1 MIRCWVYPTTG
12 GIPAGHGDA
21 STDENVRMAGR
32 LLPVEHRR
40 QVIWA
45 IGSSG
50 ADASLALVIL
60 ADGRVAVEVD
70 ANVIVASVRPARSRT
85 WYGILVALHDDV
97 VTLDISSS
105 VGRWHVTNHVE
116 HLESVAMGSAFHGTD
131 TLRLGSWRVDGPEE
145 TLNGKVARPAV
156 SVGGVVSDVASLL
169 GDPLP
174 LPGRIVGAWDP
185 SIAPGGDTVVDSG
198 PNKLIGKTFN
208 QPGRTMTGPFWN
220 MRGHGTD
227 APTPEHDAIHFHAD
241 DVGDLAWEPTL
252 KLELPDDLPS
262 GVYAIRLSAADE
274 FMHIPV
280 FVRPTAP
287 RAPVAFLAST
297 NTYLAYAN
305 HRMFLGNDELHHL
318 IATHPIVPNERD
330 VLVLDYPF
338 LGRSLYDLHDDGG
351 GVHLASWLRPLIS
364 LEPAARDFLAAGP
377 RNFQADLYIIGW
389 LERLGLGYDVITD
402 EDLHVEGAGALSPYQ
417 VVVTGSHPEYWSRPM
432 VDGLQ
437 QYLMTRGKVMY
448 LGGNGFFWITGLT
461 DDLST
466 IEVRRS
472 FSSTRPW
479 DSNAGEAVLSTS
491 GDPAGNWRNL
501 GTSPQSLVGV
511 GFTSQGWGGA
521 RGYRR
526 LPDSFDPRVA
536 GFFEGIEDDEAIG
549 EFGHVMDGAAGDEVD
564 RLDYALGTP
573 PHALRLATSLPFPDQ
588 YQLAVEE
595 VRNMTP
601 TFGGSQSD
609 LVRSD
614 IVWFDLPG
622 GGEVFSVGSVNW
634 AASMGW
640 NLGDNNVARLTTN
653 VLRSF
658 LADGTQGRV
667 EGPVSGSEGKV
678 N

>member
-1 MIRCWVYPTTG
+1 MI
-12 GIPAGHGDA
+12 
-21 STDENVRMAGR
+21 
-32 LLPVEHRR
+32 L
-40 QVIWA
+40 A
-45 IGSSG
+45 IGPG
-50 ADASLALVIL
+50 GGTASLALVFL
-60 ADGRVAVEVD
+60 PDGRIAVEI
-70 ANVIVASVRPARSRT
+70 AGEPVAACVRPARTRT
-85 WYGILVALHDDV
+85 WYGIFVALHENAI
-97 VTLDISSS
+97 TLDVSTS
-105 VGRWHVTNHVE
+105 VGPWHVTNHVE
-116 HLESVAMGSAFHGTD
+116 HVESSIVGRPLRDTD
-131 TLRLGSWRVDGPEE
+131 TVRPGSWRVDGPQE
-145 TLNGKVARPAV
+145 TLNGKVARPAI
-156 SVGGVVSDVASLL
+156 SVRGGVADAAALL
-169 GDPLP
+169 RSPVP
-174 LPGRIVGAWDP
+174 LPGRTVAAWDP
-185 SIAPGGDTVVDSG
+185 SIAPGSDTVVDTG
-198 PNKLIGKTFN
+198 PNKLNGKTFN
-208 QPGRTMTGPFWN
+208 QPGRMMTGPFWST
-220 MRGHGTD
+220 RGHGTD
-227 APTPEHDAIHFHAD
+227 TPTPQHDAVHFHAD
-241 DVGDLAWEPTL
+241 DVGDLGWEPTL
-252 KLELPDDLPS
+252 RLDLPDDLPS

-274 FMHIPV
+274 FMHIPI
-280 FVRPTAP
+280 FVRPAVP
-287 RAPVAFLAST
+287 GARVAFLAST

-305 HRMFLGNDELHHL
+305 HRMFLGNDELHDL

-351 GVHLASWLRPLIS
+351 GVHLASWHRPLIS

-402 EDLHVEGAGALSPYQ
+402 EDLHAEGAAALSPYQ
-417 VVVTGSHPEYWSRPM
+417 VVVTGSHPEYWTRPM

-437 QYLMTRGKVMY
+437 HYLMTQGKLLY
-448 LGGNGFFWITGLT
+448 LGGNGFFWMTGLT

-466 IEVRRS
+466 MEVRRS
-472 FSSTRPW
+472 FASTRPW
-479 DSNAGEAVLSTS
+479 DSNAGEAILSTS
-491 GDPAGNWRNL
+491 GDPAGIWRNV
-501 GTSPQSLVGV
+501 GMSPQSLVGV

-536 GFFEGIEDDEAIG
+536 NFFEGIGANETIG
-549 EFGHVMDGAAGDEVD
+549 EFGHVMNGAAGDEVD

-658 LADGTQGRV
+658 LTDGPQGRV
-667 EGPVSGSEGKV
+667 EGPASSSEAEDIS
-678 N
+678 